1 MSIPRQGR
9 NVDHVGP
16 KKQKESVSIRDTF
29 DEYDED
35 SDDDDP
41 NAKRTSP
48 GPGHYAT
55 HDSSF
60 LRNQGKYKKQLL
72 GGNDQFGSR
81 VGRFNDKPWGTELGP
96 G

>member
-9 NVDHVGP
+9 NNDLIKP

-35 SDDDDP
+35 SDEDP
-41 NAKRTSP
+41 NSKRTSP
-48 GPGHYAT
+48 GPGHYST

-60 LRNQGKYKKQLL
+60 LRHQNKYKRLVL

-81 VGRFNDKPWGTELGP
+81 VGRFNEKGSGTDLGP